1 MCGCREREAEKD
13 VDLSTGRWSG
23 LPREERTCPVC
34 SVPVIEDVQHFIL
47 KCELGKEE
55 WKDLFSLLQRLGVEV
70 EQQEDIHSEDCIHT
84 VSILQVAVK
93 EEGVA
98 RMIEKMWIKRF

>member
-70 EQQEDIHSEDCIHT
+70 EQQEDIQKT
-84 VSILQVAVK
+84 ASILQVAAK

-98 RMIEKMWIKRF
+98 RMIKKMWI

>member
-1 MCGCREREAEKD
+1 MEW
-13 VDLSTGRWSG
+13 ST
-23 LPREERTCPVC
+23 REERTCPVC

-70 EQQEDIHSEDCIHT
+70 EQQEDIQKTCLLYTSDAADDLIYS
-84 VSILQVAVK
+84 V
-93 EEGVA
+93 
-98 RMIEKMWIKRF
+98 

>member
-70 EQQEDIHSEDCIHT
+70 EQQEDIQKT
-84 VSILQVAVK
+84 ASILQVAAK

-98 RMIEKMWIKRF
+98 RMIKNMPCMFGSSD